1 VHVQRERMTCK
12 FWLRRVALARNDGFN
27 AAELN
32 GIRRLVLDAH
42 GVILEAWNEHCGTR
56 A

>member
-1 VHVQRERMTCK
+1 MNH
-12 FWLRRVALARNDGFN
+12 RVSVVIEKDQSGFN

-42 GVILEAWNEHCGTR
+42 GVILEAWNEHCGT
-56 A
+56 AA